1 MSTATDI
8 LTRAAQLVDVDRM
21 AQWGNP
27 VDSHERIAA
36 MWSAILGKRVD
47 GQQAALCMAL
57 LKISRAEGNP
67 GDPDSYA
74 DAAAYIAIAAQCA
87 GVEL

>member
-8 LTRAAQLVDVDRM
+8 LAAAAQLVDVDRM
-21 AQWGNP
+21 AQWGDP

-36 MWSAILGKRVD
+36 MWTATLGQPISARQV
-47 GQQAALCMAL
+47 ALCMAQ
-57 LKISRAEGNP
+57 LKISRALQNP
-67 GDPDSYA
+67 TDPDSYA